1 MSDITVTNP
10 GLVNV
15 ADQADG
21 LISVDQT
28 RSVVRP
34 STNSG
39 PTSQGASLA
48 PGKGASLL
56 SPSDVTPAMTAQRSV
71 AAADEGF
78 GKGSA
83 AESPSNVTPPMTA
96 RRTVEGGTASPVSP
110 NVENTTPNTVIG
122 QSESIQ
128 QYYRTTNVFV

>member
-1 MSDITVTNP
+1 MSDINIVNP

-28 RSVVRP
+28 KIVTRP

-39 PTSQGASLA
+39 PITQGATLA
-48 PGKGASLL
+48 PGKGTALL

-78 GKGSA
+78 GVGVTTD
-83 AESPSNVTPPMTA
+83 SPSDVTPPMTA
-96 RRTVEGGTASPVSP
+96 QRTVEGGTDSPVKP
-110 NVENTTPNTVIG
+110 DTINTTPNTVCG
-122 QSESIQ
+122 QPESTQ
-128 QYYRTTNVFV
+128 QYSRTINVFV